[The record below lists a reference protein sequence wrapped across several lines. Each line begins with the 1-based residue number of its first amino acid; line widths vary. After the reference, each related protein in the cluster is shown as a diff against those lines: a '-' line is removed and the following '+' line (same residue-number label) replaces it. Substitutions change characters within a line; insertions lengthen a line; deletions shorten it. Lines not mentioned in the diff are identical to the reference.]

1 MLQLNKAIEQNVY
14 VHLGPSAVPANTYVT
29 IIAKSVMT
37 NVTSTALWKILQSDE
52 RATVIQIDASLFTLG
67 MYLVTIKNEA
77 ETVTYTELLAYVSS
91 STGVPLP
98 EPTYDEY
105 SQQVTAVVYGG

>member
-1 MLQLNKAIEQNVY
+1 MLQLNKAIGNTVY
-14 VHLGPSAVPANTYVT
+14 VHLGSEPIVSGAKIS
-29 IIAKSVMT
+29 IIATSVMT
-37 NVTSTALWKILQSDE
+37 NVTVTALFTVATSTE
-52 RATVIQIDASLFTLG
+52 RATTITIDASTFALG

-105 SQQVTAVVYGG
+105 SQQVTAEVYGG